1 MTPTSATGRADRP
14 GGRRRARGGFTL
26 VELMLVVAII
36 GLAAAAVILTAPPA
50 GRPVGLE
57 AERFAARLIRARE
70 EALLSNRPVAVEV
83 DAEGYR
89 FSTFDGAGWRP
100 LVEGPFRMEAWD
112 QGTAVRTPARIVFDV
127 TGAADPVAVS
137 VVRGQAVSRVAVD
150 AAGEVRLT

>member
-1 MTPTSATGRADRP
+1 MTPISATGRADRRTD
-14 GGRRRARGGFTL
+14 RRRARGGFTL

-36 GLAAAAVILTAPPA
+36 GLAAAAVVMTAPPA
-50 GRPVGLE
+50 GRPVGVE
-57 AERFAARLIRARE
+57 AERLAARLIRARE

-83 DAEGYR
+83 DAVGYR
-89 FSTFDGAGWRP
+89 FTTFDGAEWRP
-100 LVEGPFRMEAWD
+100 LVEGPFRADAWD

-127 TGAADPVAVS
+127 TGAADPIVVL